1 MHRVSKLCFLHASF
15 APHMSGLCSSHI
27 NVLRL
32 LLVVIDCS
40 IAILVVHYPCVFE
53 ELNLEFV
60 LTELRYNTESICSS
74 DLNPFA
80 LCVE

>member
-1 MHRVSKLCFLHASF
+1 
-15 APHMSGLCSSHI
+15 MSGLCSSHI

-53 ELNLEFV
+53 ELNVQFV
-60 LTELRYNTESICSS
+60 LTELRYNTEFY
-74 DLNPFA
+74 LF
-80 LCVE
+80 V